1 MAVSSETGI
10 SSANEVPE
18 DGPER
23 RATRTPVMLE
33 ISGFLSRIVEWLI
46 VSIVGL
52 VGIWVMVDIFDLTP
66 IEQYVRVAWLS
77 GVAYA
82 LIAEL
87 TGCYDLDARFTL
99 RTGWTRVMTAWLGCG
114 VAMLTIAFFMKTSG
128 DFSRGWTVSWF
139 LSVAVGLMTTRG
151 VTTLIMRSL
160 KRKGVFNQRVAIF
173 GSGPQSDR
181 LARYISSNA
190 ALTIDLVGCYDDLGD
205 RSSADAKICP
215 FRGGLPMLLGDI
227 RAGRIDQVIVAMPLP
242 DGVDI
247 ETVVGRLSM
256 LPVLIRLAPDLSDFA
271 LAGRSMVMLG
281 EIPLMTLF
289 ERPINGINQISKRIE
304 DLVLGSL
311 LLILFAPLFALVALA
326 IKLDSPGSVFF
337 RQDREG
343 FNHQTFKIWKFR
355 SMRNDALQYD
365 EIKQATAGDRRVTR
379 VGRFLRGSSIDELPQ
394 LINVVAGQ
402 MSLVGPRPH
411 APSTK
416 VAGILFSE
424 ATQNYAARHRV
435 KPGMTGWAQVN
446 GWRGETDTDEK
457 LLKRVECDLFY
468 IEHWSIGFDLYIIV
482 RTFAAVLFPKAAY

>member
-1 MAVSSETGI
+1 MKAAPGEI
-10 SSANEVPE
+10 Q
-18 DGPER
+18 ER
-23 RATRTPVMLE
+23 RAKRTPVMLE
-33 ISGFLSRIVEWLI
+33 LSGFFSRVGEWLV

-52 VGIWVMVDIFDLTP
+52 IGIWVMADVFILDP
-66 IEQYVRVAWLS
+66 VEQYVRVAWLS

-99 RTGWTRVMTAWLGCG
+99 RTAWTRVITAWIGCG

-128 DFSRGWTVSWF
+128 SFSRGWTVAWF
-139 LSVAVGLMTTRG
+139 LSVASALILTRGMTT
-151 VTTLIMRSL
+151 LMMRSM
-160 KRKGVFNQRVAIF
+160 KRSGVFNQRVAIF
-173 GSGPQSDR
+173 GSGAQSDR

-190 ALTIDLVGCYDDLGD
+190 ALTIDLVGCYDDHGD
-205 RSSADAKICP
+205 RSGAGDDRCVP
-215 FRGGLPMLLGDI
+215 FRGGLPMLLADI
-227 RAGRIDQVIVAMPLP
+227 RGGRVDQVIVAMPLP

-247 ETVVGRLSM
+247 EEVVGKLSM
-256 LPVLIRLAPDLSDFA
+256 LPVLIRLAPDLSEFA

-289 ERPINGINQISKRIE
+289 ERPINGVNQITKRIE
-304 DLVLGSL
+304 DLVLGTL
-311 LLILFAPLFALVALA
+311 LLILFAPLFAVVALA
-326 IKLDSPGSVFF
+326 IKLDSPGTVFF

-343 FNHQTFKIWKFR
+343 FNHETFRIWKFR
-355 SMRNDALQYD
+355 SMRNDALQFD
-365 EIKQATAGDRRVTR
+365 NIKQATAGDRRVTR
-379 VGRFLRGSSIDELPQ
+379 IGRFLRGSSIDELPQ

-468 IEHWSIGFDLYIIV
+468 IEHWSIGFDLYIII
-482 RTFAAVLFPKAAY
+482 RTFAAVLFPKSAY